1 MHTLPG
7 NTVGSRQLKGVV
19 IRGEGLEVKH
29 SSVEEIRNYSLV
41 EGINPGPNKSLLQF
55 CSTKSDYHYCYL
67 CSEPACLPPL
77 ILLHLTQ
84 NTGFFLG

>member
-7 NTVGSRQLKGVV
+7 NTGSRQLKG
-19 IRGEGLEVKH
+19 GGKGLEVKH

-41 EGINPGPNKSLLQF
+41 ERINPGLNKSLLQF
-55 CSTKSDYHYCYL
+55 CSTKSDYHYCDL

-77 ILLHLTQ
+77 IL
-84 NTGFFLG
+84 